1 MLFRGKCARKLEGGM
16 GPQDAITLTMPAEI
30 IVERAMFQQIL
41 AAITTR
47 RPLRQPMLN
56 GGATDGGRG

>member
-1 MLFRGKCARKLEGGM
+1 M
-16 GPQDAITLTMPAEI
+16 GLQDAITLTMPAEI

-41 AAITTR
+41 AAITAR